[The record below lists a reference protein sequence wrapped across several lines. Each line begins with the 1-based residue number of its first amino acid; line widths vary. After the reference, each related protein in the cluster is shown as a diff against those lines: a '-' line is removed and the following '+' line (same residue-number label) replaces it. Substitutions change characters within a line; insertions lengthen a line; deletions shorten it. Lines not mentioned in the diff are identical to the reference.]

1 MKRAVFEVKQNPLG
15 NYYFAFK
22 DPYGQTSVIS
32 CNFPD
37 RAELESCLAKVRDT
51 AAVAD
56 VCRDATNAVSTPFFL
71 VGDDGCGVK
80 FSLIGFYNEIIFSSI
95 PYLDWAACSN
105 AIHMLKANSQRAQVI
120 DLTLD

>member
-22 DPYGQTSVIS
+22 DSNGQTSVIS
-32 CNFPD
+32 CNFSD

-56 VCRDATNAVSTPFFL
+56 VCHATTSATTAPFFL
-71 VGDDGCGVK
+71 VDDGEWGVK
-80 FSLIGFYNEIIFSSI
+80 FSLIGFYGEIIFSSI
-95 PYLDWAACSN
+95 PYSEWEECSK
-105 AIHMLKANSQRAQVI
+105 AIQMLKANTQRAQII
-120 DLTLD
+120 DLTLN